1 MGAIIGLSSH
11 GSLKLTDKFLKTI
24 SRPWYEKKLK
34 SYAEEGLKALM
45 DATPVDTGRTRD
57 SWGYDITKQGDV
69 YTISWVNTNRAE
81 NNGTSGPPVVVL
93 LYYGHIT
100 KTGYYVEGR
109 DFITPAI
116 RPVFDKIAENAWM
129 ELNKK

>member
-1 MGAIIGLSSH
+1 MGAIINLTGH
-11 GSLKLTDKFLKTI
+11 GSLNATTKFLKTI

-34 SYAEEGLKALM
+34 QYAEEGLKALM
-45 DATPVDTGRTRD
+45 ANTPVDTGRTRD
-57 SWGYDITKQGDV
+57 SWGYDITKKGDI
-69 YTISWVNTNRAE
+69 YTISWVNTNRSE
-81 NNGTSGPPVVVL
+81 NNHTSGPPVVVL
-93 LYYGHIT
+93 LYYGHVT

-129 ELNKK
+129 ELNNK